1 MTPSFQSPFP
11 GRSRLDDRWILTG
24 WLLAVAMMP
33 FFVRAQNPVTKKK
46 TLPLP
51 EGVEV
56 IRDIEFANVD
66 GLSLKLDLYRPFD
79 WADYV
84 STPVVIWVHGG
95 GWKQGSRERCPAVY
109 LAQGNLAVVS
119 IDYRLTDQGQ
129 WPSQIND
136 CYAAVR
142 WVRENAKN
150 YGFGEK
156 IGVWGGSAGGHLAAL
171 MGTRPFDGEETVSSR
186 IQAVCNFYGPADLL
200 TMPPNVVGD
209 GRTREQVEN
218 SNGAKLLG
226 SAVMDVPE
234 LAKDASVL
242 YQVSADDA
250 PFLIVHGAK
259 DPGVPVEQSRRLH
272 EALETVGVETEL
284 VVLPEAGH
292 GGEEFKT
299 GELRARIRTF
309 FVKHLQ

>member
-1 MTPSFQSPFP
+1 MTPSLQSPFP
-11 GRSRLDDRWILTG
+11 GHSRTFANRIFIVG
-24 WLLAVAMMP
+24 LLALAMIP
-33 FFVRAQNPVTKKK
+33 LFVGGQEPIGKKK
-46 TLPLP
+46 APPLP

-56 IRDIEFANVD
+56 IRDIEFAKVD
-66 GLSLKLDLYRPFD
+66 GHSLKLDLYRPFD

-95 GWKQGSRERCPAVY
+95 GWNQGSRERCPAIY
-109 LAQGNLAVVS
+109 LAQGNFAVVS
-119 IDYRLTDQGQ
+119 IDYRLTDKGQ
-129 WPSQIND
+129 WPDQISD

-142 WVRENAKN
+142 WVRENAGT

-156 IGVWGGSAGGHLAAL
+156 IGVWGGSAGGHLVAL
-171 MGTRPFDGEETVSSR
+171 MGTRPFEGEETVSSR

-226 SAVMDVPE
+226 SPVMDVPE
-234 LAKDASVL
+234 LARDASAL
-242 YQVSADDA
+242 HQVSEDDA

-259 DPGVPVEQSRRLH
+259 DPGVPLEQSRRLH
-272 EALETVGVETEL
+272 EALEAAGVETEL
-284 VVLPEAGH
+284 IILPEAGH
-292 GGEEFKT
+292 GGKEFRTEELQAK
-299 GELRARIRTF
+299 IRTF
-309 FVKHLQ
+309 FLKHLQ